1 MRAKGAS
8 RFLFAIFG
16 AAGLMVGLSRAA
28 QAQPPTPAKICRVE
42 VVSRAAGT
50 IEVTAHAETAHSA
63 PLQVVWQP
71 VASGAG
77 VMLLVFYGEGSLAHM
92 DEPSGLLLRF
102 RTPTDRADN
111 LSVQVKDA
119 KGRAWRFDGAAIVAE
134 PGRLAHIAFGLDW
147 PYGRGV
153 LAAIAANQPLAVSV
167 EQDGQMVASA
177 GFGLSNVDAR
187 DSLLAE
193 ARVKAQ
199 GLDASACILPPP
211 AG

>member
-8 RFLFAIFG
+8 RFLFAIT
-16 AAGLMVGLSRAA
+16 LVLGLSSGV
-28 QAQPPTPAKICRVE
+28 QAEPPTPAKACRVE
-42 VVSRAAGT
+42 VASRAAGV
-50 IEVTAHAETAHSA
+50 IEVTAPSQAAHPA
-63 PLQVVWQP
+63 PSQVVWQP
-71 VASGAG
+71 VASSAG
-77 VMLLVFYGEGSLAHM
+77 IMLLVFYGEGSLARM
-92 DEPSGLLLRF
+92 DEPNGLLLRF

-153 LAAIAANQPLAVSV
+153 LAAIAANQSLAVSV
-167 EQDGQMVASA
+167 EQDGQVVATG
-177 GFGLSNVDAR
+177 GFGLSNIEAR

-193 ARVKAQ
+193 ARVKTQ
-199 GLDASACILPPP
+199 GLDVSACGP
-211 AG
+211 ASPAR